1 MGSNENLSI
10 LADKSNH
17 GDETRKRKKPSS
29 DESDSSFIDNPE
41 DAVNFVLVID
51 PSDNNETVGIQL
63 SEDGTLSIAALDHTF
78 PGAYGLTYMNQSIGY
93 KCGVLF
99 DDWKNALLEPPGGW
113 AKRKYQLIFKPKL
126 SPAASAVSETI
137 SPFPPNQESSRPG
150 SPWSVVHY
158 PLPKP
163 PSFDAYIFYILEE
176 DRSKS
181 CVTAINK
188 NYFVTYRHGPHSSYE
203 LGIEKQISRHN
214 DSEVFTATVKLI
226 STEYDFVLLKDKDP
240 KPINNRE
247 PYHCRTPFKGLPICL
262 FGYGNEFK
270 ELCYLSGDV
279 HSDEKYMFVS
289 EENGEIMGPF
299 LLGTIEATYGDSGA
313 SVWSSEGLIGLNVG
327 KTKFPDHSHQ
337 YAIDEAANFK
347 PKNVMVTIDK
357 INEALTRLELEAK
370 ETSPKK
376 SAMCFDVVKGS
387 GVYKG
392 IPT

>member
-1 MGSNENLSI
+1 M
-10 LADKSNH
+10 
-17 GDETRKRKKPSS
+17 
-29 DESDSSFIDNPE
+29 
-41 DAVNFVLVID
+41 
-51 PSDNNETVGIQL
+51 
-63 SEDGTLSIAALDHTF
+63 
-78 PGAYGLTYMNQSIGY
+78 
-93 KCGVLF
+93 
-99 DDWKNALLEPPGGW
+99 LEPPGGW

-126 SPAASAVSETI
+126 PPAASAVSETTNTFQPIKPKAHDSRSI

-226 STEYDFVLLKDKDP
+226 STEYDFVLLKNKDP